1 MSADAMG
8 HLSIWR
14 HPAVWWRCGIVLAG
28 LLGLS
33 FETSSLVYFTV
44 QSNVIVLGYFVGA
57 LYWTFVQNAVVTPVP
72 RARGAITFWILIT
85 GLVSHLLLEH
95 GANPLPGLVQ
105 GEDLFDEWAT
115 FALHY
120 VVPTMVFLDWLLF
133 SPRRMAT
140 WAHLPLWLA
149 YPLTYACVALGRAT
163 VYPDFATPYPYF
175 FLDPRQKGYGWV
187 FGQFV
192 VLAAEFAVLGALLI
206 LVDRLAAPIA
216 DRRSARLAARREDLD
231 QRHPGEVGSPQPGAS

>member
-1 MSADAMG
+1 MPADAVG

-14 HPAVWWRCGIVLAG
+14 HPAVWWRCGIALAG

-57 LYWTFVQNAVVTPVP
+57 LYWTFVRNTLVTPAP
-72 RARGAITFWILIT
+72 RARGAVTFWILIT
-85 GLVSHLLLEH
+85 GLVSHLLLNH
-95 GANPLPGLVQ
+95 GQSPLPGLIH
-105 GEDLFDEWAT
+105 GEDLFDEWAV

-133 SPRRMAT
+133 SPRRVIA

-149 YPLTYACVALGRAT
+149 YPLAYALAAVGRAA
-163 VYPDFATPYPYF
+163 VYPGFVTPYPYF

-206 LVDRLAAPIA
+206 LVDRLAARLA
-216 DRRSARLAARREDLD
+216 DRRADRAL
-231 QRHPGEVGSPQPGAS
+231 RHRGEVGSPQPGAS